1 MRTLWLAVASLLL
14 AQAAGLAQQPPT
26 APPLTPAPAAT
37 PAALDPA
44 HVPLD
49 AFLLRWEDAMK
60 RIDTLSAQCSRVEE
74 NKTQLVTK
82 TYVGTAKYL
91 RPNSGLLE
99 MYQRDKPQNFEKIVV
114 SGGILYQY
122 VPQLKEIHAHHLPP
136 PRPGQVAEDNFL
148 GFLFGMKAEE
158 AKRRYELTLQKEDQ
172 YYVYIGVTPRFDAD
186 KADFKAA
193 RLVLSRDTFMPRQ
206 LWFEQPNRD
215 TVTWDFPKIEAGVR
229 LNPAEFAK
237 PPVPAGWKMVDAQ
250 DQRPPVIRQGGQ

>member
-1 MRTLWLAVASLLL
+1 MRTSWLAVVSLLL
-14 AQAAGLAQQPPT
+14 WQAAAPAQQPPT
-26 APPLTPAPAAT
+26 TPPLTPPAVG
-37 PAALDPA
+37 LDPA

-60 RIDTLSAQCSRVEE
+60 RVDTLAAQCSRVEE
-74 NKTQLVTK
+74 NKTALVTK

-99 MYQRDKPQNFEKIVV
+99 MYQRDKPENFEKIVV

-158 AKRRYELTLQKEDQ
+158 AKRRYDLTLQKEDQ
-172 YYVYIGVTPRFDAD
+172 YYVYIGVTPRFPAD
-186 KADFKAA
+186 KADFKQA
-193 RLVLSRDTFMPRQ
+193 RLVLNRDTFMPRQ
-206 LWFEQPNRD
+206 LWFMQASGD

-237 PPVPAGWKMVDAQ
+237 PPVPKGWKMVDVRPQ